1 MAYKYVNPGYG
12 ELLDSAGTTVND
24 TKINAA
30 NGVAFFN
37 NSDDRSVTFPE
48 PLTNV
53 WIKLSMERA
62 YVSGIISV
70 SGTGWPTGVRLNES
84 DYIRVF
90 FSGDK
95 KILPPSMQT
104 RHRLISSC
112 MFDPASMT
120 ASSRSG

>member
-12 ELLDSAGTTVND
+12 ELLDRAGTTVND

-70 SGTGWPTGVRLNES
+70 TGTGWPTGARLDES
-84 DYIRVF
+84 DYIKVI

-104 RHRLISSC
+104 GHRLISSC
-112 MFDPASMT
+112 MCGPVSMT

>member
-12 ELLDSAGTTVND
+12 ELLDRAGTTVND

-70 SGTGWPTGVRLNES
+70 TGTGWPTGVRLDES
-84 DYIRVF
+84 DYIKVI

-104 RHRLISSC
+104 GHRLISSC
-112 MFDPASMT
+112 MCGPALMT

>member
-37 NSDDRSVTFPE
+37 NSNDRSVTFPE

-62 YVSGIISV
+62 YVSGIISLTV
-70 SGTGWPTGVRLNES
+70 KW
-84 DYIRVF
+84 
-90 FSGDK
+90 
-95 KILPPSMQT
+95 
-104 RHRLISSC
+104 
-112 MFDPASMT
+112 
-120 ASSRSG
+120 